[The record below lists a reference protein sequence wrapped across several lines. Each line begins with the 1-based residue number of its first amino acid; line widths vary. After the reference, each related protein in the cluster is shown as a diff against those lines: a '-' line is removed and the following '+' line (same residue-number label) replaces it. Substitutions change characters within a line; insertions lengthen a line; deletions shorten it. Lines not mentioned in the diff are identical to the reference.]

1 MPLFSQGV
9 GLVISRMV
17 ELRMAQSG
25 GMAAEERWNNAAAA
39 AAAGLAPIASRRTV
53 PHPHPPLPPHAPPAA
68 GLGTSRAM
76 GGEPVQQ
83 SSSDAAARR
92 MLQEALASER
102 RARAEAEEALRE
114 ERIKMARMEERVR
127 AQVGIV
133 ASAQQQQ
140 HTPIESAKEA
150 ESMPTDGEHDR
161 QASPEAAAVRQPEE
175 AQQQQQQQ
183 QQQQLQAKETAPEKK
198 AAASIGRESVR
209 ESSVPT
215 SPFMRVAQF
224 GFLGVGMGVGVIGEA
239 VKRAMNG
246 TVVSGGGLKGMV
258 LGGANSDRLTETLC
272 RMRGAALKLG
282 QVRLF

>member
-53 PHPHPPLPPHAPPAA
+53 PHPHPSLPPHAPPAA

-114 ERIKMARMEERVR
+114 ERIKMARMEEQVR

-140 HTPIESAKEA
+140 QQEQQHTPIKSAKEA

-175 AQQQQQQQ
+175 AQQ

-239 VKRAMNG
+239 VKRTMNG
-246 TVVSGGGLKGMV
+246 TVVSGGGIKGMV